1 MDDEAERSLHLD
13 IRLTR
18 KTVTL
23 FFCIGLFMVSL
34 VMAAL
39 TSVKLEQFHIGGL
52 SVLVPA
58 GTIAFGLT
66 YLATDAISEVWGR
79 SYALCVVL
87 VGLVMRL
94 LMMLLIMYA
103 LYAEQVFPFISATE
117 DWTGE
122 RQAAFESVFR
132 AGIRLNIAGMIAF
145 GISACADV
153 LIFHYFQ
160 KRDAGKNRLWFRNN
174 FSTITS
180 QILNSVIFIS
190 AGFLGAVPMAAIG
203 SLILGQIVVKIV
215 VAALLERQRP
225 GHAGQSWRQAGFKRG
240 GLGPAAAQAG
250 RDFTQFS
257 GHDAGCRFRH
267 FPAAYTQRC
276 KSAAEHPSLPERDI
290 IAAIIFLVVSAAR
303 AQIDALNT
311 AFGCVSENA
320 LHQQQAR

>member
-215 VAALLERQRP
+215 VAAFDTPAIYLIRNFAEGRRLLDL
-225 GHAGQSWRQAGFKRG
+225 RG
-240 GLGPAAAQAG
+240 
-250 RDFTQFS
+250 
-257 GHDAGCRFRH
+257 
-267 FPAAYTQRC
+267 
-276 KSAAEHPSLPERDI
+276 
-290 IAAIIFLVVSAAR
+290 
-303 AQIDALNT
+303 
-311 AFGCVSENA
+311 
-320 LHQQQAR
+320 